1 MNKKTSNLLLLG
13 FFLGFFIIGY
23 ISFNDALPN
32 DKNKRVYELLKP
44 HFDYVL
50 DPSMSG
56 FSIKYKLTNE
66 KENPPASE
74 VLKRVDEIDKEW
86 GKEHLRLIGNKLE
99 VLDKNKNIVSII
111 NLENEKEVAWVK
123 LFFSK

>member
-1 MNKKTSNLLLLG
+1 MNRKTSNLLLLG
-13 FFLGFFIIGY
+13 FFLGFFVIGY
-23 ISFNDALPN
+23 ITFKDALPN

-74 VLKRVDEIDKEW
+74 VVKRVDEIDKEW

-99 VLDKNKNIVSII
+99 VLDKNKNIISII
-111 NLENEKEVAWVK
+111 NLENEKEVTWVK
-123 LFFSK
+123 LFFNK